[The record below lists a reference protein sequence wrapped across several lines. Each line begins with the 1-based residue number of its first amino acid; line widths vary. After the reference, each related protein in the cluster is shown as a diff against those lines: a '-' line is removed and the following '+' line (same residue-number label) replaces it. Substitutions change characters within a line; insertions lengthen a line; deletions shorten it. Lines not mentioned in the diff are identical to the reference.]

1 MVRAILPYLPAF
13 EAFVRHGN
21 LRAAAEDLSLTPG
34 AVSQQLAR
42 LAENLNFKIF
52 RRSGRRLVLTA
63 AGEAFAREV
72 SQSLAG
78 LGHAIETSRR
88 TQQSPAK
95 LRVAIPPSLA
105 FFWMNDAI
113 MAFAEERNIHQVEIR
128 ACRKAVDVDWS
139 KTDLA
144 IVYDNPPFK
153 GLSWNLLREVRLR
166 PVCTPEFLGRLV
178 VRPGGLA
185 RKRAVLLH
193 EDDGTEWRRW
203 FQVGN
208 FATGEYAEMFLPSVA
223 HVVAAA
229 LSGQGIALVSDVLVG
244 PQVAAGRLVV
254 PAEAS
259 IPASCA
265 YYFLAQDHDVARAE
279 YADLRRYLVE
289 YLDGDKGK
297 KGPSASV
304 ADTNTRS

>member
-52 RRSGRRLVLTA
+52 RKSGRRLVLTA
-63 AGEAFAREV
+63 AGEAFARGV

-78 LGHAIETSRR
+78 LEHAIETSHGSR
-88 TQQSPAK
+88 QSPAA

-105 FFWMNDAI
+105 FLWMNDGI
-113 MAFAEERNIHQVEIR
+113 FAFAEERYIQRVEIR
-128 ACRKAVDVDWS
+128 ACRKAADVDWT

-144 IVYDNPPFK
+144 IVYDNPPFQ

-166 PVCTPEFLGRLV
+166 PVCTPDFLRRLA
-178 VRPGGLA
+178 VRGGVLA
-185 RKRAVLLH
+185 RRRAVLLH

-203 FQVGN
+203 FQVGH
-208 FATGEYAEMFLPSVA
+208 FTMGEYADVYLPSVA

-229 LSGQGIALVSDVLVG
+229 LSGRGIALVSDVLVG

-259 IPASCA
+259 IPASSA
-265 YYFLAQDHDVARAE
+265 YYFLSQDPEAKPTV
-279 YADLRRYLVE
+279 YTDLRRHLIDYLGSDSE
-289 YLDGDKGK
+289 ERRRAPPRD
-297 KGPSASV
+297 
-304 ADTNTRS
+304 